1 MEQKENKQTLFHESR
16 SDKDIVLQVEHA
28 RRTFRSKKGEV
39 KALDDISLKLHKG
52 EILGI
57 VGESGSGKSTL
68 LRHIACLEKLDEGK
82 LILHG
87 KEYTGSRPAD
97 ICGDMQMIFQNANA
111 SFDPHMTIRKSIA
124 ETLAGVKKRKEG
136 PEFYD
141 ALAARVGLN
150 PGLLDR
156 YPGHLSGGQC
166 QRLAIS
172 RALTVEPEILLCD
185 EITSALDVSVQATFV
200 SLLLKLREENN
211 LSILFVTHDLALV
224 ASLCDRVMVLRHG
237 KCVEEGNPKEVMR
250 NPSHEYTKLLIDS
263 IL

>member
-1 MEQKENKQTLFHESR
+1 MEQMKNEKE
-16 SDKDIVLQVEHA
+16 IILQVKNA
-28 RRTFRSKKGEV
+28 KRTFRSGKGEI
-39 KALDDISLKLHKG
+39 KALDDISLNLYKG

-68 LRHIACLEKLDEGK
+68 LRHIACLEKLDEGR
-82 LILHG
+82 LLLHG
-87 KEYTGSRPAD
+87 KDYAGSRPAD
-97 ICGDMQMIFQNANA
+97 ICGEMQMIFQNANA

-124 ETLAGVKKRKEG
+124 ETLYGVKKRKEG
-136 PEFYD
+136 KAFYE

-150 PGLLDR
+150 AELLDR

-172 RALTVEPEILLCD
+172 RALSLEPEILLCD

-224 ASLCDRVMVLRHG
+224 SSLCDRVMVLRHG
-237 KCVEEGNPKEVMR
+237 KCVEEGDPKEVMQH
-250 NPSHEYTKLLIDS
+250 PSHEYTKMLIDS
-263 IL
+263 ILSL